1 MRKERTRQ
9 DTIMSQLAANID
21 HINNGFGS
29 QNVGVIM
36 GMLGIQYS
44 GSYGEN
50 VFVLAVHVLR
60 RSITTQLFNFRLHI
74 LI

>member
-21 HINNGFGS
+21 HINNKFGY
-29 QNVGVIM
+29 QNVGVMM

-60 RSITTQLFNFRLHI
+60 PSITTQLFNCRLHI